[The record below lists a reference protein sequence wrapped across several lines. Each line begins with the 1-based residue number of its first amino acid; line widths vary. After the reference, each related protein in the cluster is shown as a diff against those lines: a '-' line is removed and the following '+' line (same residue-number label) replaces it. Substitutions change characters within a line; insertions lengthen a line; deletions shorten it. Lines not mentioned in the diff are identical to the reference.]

1 MGNGIPFN
9 MLCCNQNKETNKEDV
24 DINHNTDGYNK
35 NYKTIKITNNVKDEA
50 QTKKIIKN
58 NINKMPS
65 LSIISDNEGEK
76 PLQTQTI
83 HKGDSLS
90 HKDPN
95 ISLYNNTFQILNNTQ
110 QYITFSNLNFLKN
123 HLINNNI
130 FRSSYNSK
138 VNSSIINFSKI
149 NSKQEFNLDDINTKL
164 ILSGE
169 LFLNKEIEID
179 KFGMKN
185 SLRQKNDGVII
196 FGYKEN
202 KNLTYTAL
210 YDYIIDSRFEKIRN
224 TPHHK
229 KRKYSKI
236 FEIILDKK
244 EKVYYLYFAHNSLL
258 LYYKIDDLLYFEYD
272 KEYYLILGDIFLT
285 VNAKRNFN
293 SNEKYLHIE
302 VEFEDEKPQKYIF
315 EEKDLPIKI
324 GRTDCIIN
332 IPKPSISKLHSTI
345 NFSNNM
351 FFYKDEKSTNG
362 TILLIKED
370 DFLKI
375 KGEMNFKLED
385 IPFTIKEIIVD
396 DK

>member
-9 MLCCNQNKETNKEDV
+9 MFCCNQDKDNNKEDV
-24 DINHNTDGYNK
+24 DINHNTDDYNK

-110 QYITFSNLNFLKN
+110 QYITISNMNFLKN

-149 NSKQEFNLDDINTKL
+149 NSKQELNLDDIKTKL

-224 TPHHK
+224 TQNHK
-229 KRKYSKI
+229 KRKSSKI

-244 EKVYYLYFAHNSLL
+244 EKIYYLYFAHNSLL
-258 LYYKIDDLLYFEYD
+258 LYYKIDDSIYFEYD

-302 VEFEDEKPQKYIF
+302 VEFEDEKSQKYIF
-315 EEKDLPIKI
+315 EEKDLPVKI
-324 GRTDCIIN
+324 GRNDCTIN
-332 IPKPSISKLHSTI
+332 IMKPSISKLHSTI
-345 NFSNNM
+345 NFSNDM
-351 FFYKDEKSTNG
+351 FFYKDEQSTNG

-385 IPFTIKEIIVD
+385 IPFKIKEIIAD

>member
-24 DINHNTDGYNK
+24 DINHNTDDYNK
-35 NYKTIKITNNVKDEA
+35 NYKTIKITNNAKDESQA
-50 QTKKIIKN
+50 KKKIKN

-83 HKGDSLS
+83 NKKDTFS

-110 QYITFSNLNFLKN
+110 QYITISNMNFLKN

-149 NSKQEFNLDDINTKL
+149 NSKQELNLDDIKTKL

-202 KNLTYTAL
+202 NNLSYTAL

-224 TPHHK
+224 TQNHK
-229 KRKYSKI
+229 KRKSSKI

-293 SNEKYLHIE
+293 SNEKFLHIE
-302 VEFEDEKPQKYIF
+302 VEFEDEKSQKYIF
-315 EEKDLPIKI
+315 EEKDLPVKI
-324 GRTDCIIN
+324 GRNDCTIN
-332 IPKPSISKLHSTI
+332 IMKPSISKLHSTI
-345 NFSNNM
+345 NFSNDM
-351 FFYKDEKSTNG
+351 FFYKDEQSTNG

-385 IPFTIKEIIVD
+385 IPFKIKEIIAD

>member
-9 MLCCNQNKETNKEDV
+9 MFCCNQNKDTNKEDV
-24 DINHNTDGYNK
+24 DINHNTDDYNK
-35 NYKTIKITNNVKDEA
+35 NYRTIKITNNVKDESQA
-50 QTKKIIKN
+50 KKIIKN

-76 PLQTQTI
+76 PLQTQTLL
-83 HKGDSLS
+83 KRNTLS

-110 QYITFSNLNFLKN
+110 QYITFSNMNFLKN

-130 FRSSYNSK
+130 FKSCNNSK
-138 VNSSIINFSKI
+138 INSSIINFSKI
-149 NSKQEFNLDDINTKL
+149 NSKQECNLNDIKTKL

-185 SLRQKNDGVII
+185 SLRQKNDGIII

-202 KNLTYTAL
+202 NDFPYTAL

-224 TPHHK
+224 TKHHK
-229 KRKYSKI
+229 KRKCSKI

-258 LYYKIDDLLYFEYD
+258 LYYKIDDSIYFEYD

-293 SNEKYLHIE
+293 SNAKFLNIE

-315 EEKDLPIKI
+315 EEKDLPVKI
-324 GRTDCIIN
+324 GRTYCTIN

-345 NFSNNM
+345 NISNDM
-351 FFYKDEKSTNG
+351 FFYKDEQSTNG

-370 DFLKI
+370 DFLRI